1 MQGWRGLGAA
11 VAVAAV
17 GLAAAGCVPEYTG
30 NPEGPKVGILGDS
43 IVAVTTADL
52 DIRLSLKN
60 RVSITGEGGMKIA
73 DEVPR
78 AGEYEAT
85 APDVMVVELGANDA
99 FAVVSATTPP
109 PIGAALTPSVEKAA
123 ADLGQLLA
131 ALPTPHCVVL
141 VNLSTMVASATPGLG
156 EAYNAWAAEF
166 NRRLRARAG
175 ADPRLR
181 IADWDAALRAYDA
194 APQKDADGKTVQPT
208 SDTVHPDGPGKP
220 LFADTVGDAV
230 DGCPVR

>member
-1 MQGWRGLGAA
+1 VAA
-11 VAVAAV
+11 VALIA
-17 GLAAAGCVPEYTG
+17 LAAACVPEYTG
-30 NPEGPKVGILGDS
+30 APGGPKVGVLGDS

-52 DIRLSLKN
+52 DARLSPAHL
-60 RVSITGEGGMKIA
+60 VSITGEGGMKIA

-99 FAVVSATTPP
+99 FGAVSATTPP
-109 PIGAALTPSVEKAA
+109 PTGAALTPTIERST

-131 ALPTPHCVVL
+131 AVPTPRCVVL
-141 VNLSTMVASATPGLG
+141 VNLGTMVASAEPGLG

-166 NRRLRARAG
+166 NRRLLSRAA

-181 IADWDAALRAYDA
+181 IADWDAAERAYYTHPQFDA
-194 APQKDADGKTVQPT
+194 GGKLLQPT

-220 LFADTVGDAV
+220 LFADVVGDAV
-230 DGCPVR
+230 DTCPRPAPL

>member
-1 MQGWRGLGAA
+1 
-11 VAVAAV
+11 
-17 GLAAAGCVPEYTG
+17 
-30 NPEGPKVGILGDS
+30 VGILGDS
-43 IVAVTTADL
+43 IIAVTTADL
-52 DIRLSLKN
+52 DARLSPTH

-85 APDVMVVELGANDA
+85 APDVMVVELGPNDA
-99 FAVVSATTPP
+99 YAAVSATTPP
-109 PIGAALTPSVEKAA
+109 PTGAAQTASLDRAA

-131 ALPTPHCVVL
+131 AMPTPRCVVL
-141 VNLSTMVASATPGLG
+141 VNLSAMVASAEPGLG
-156 EAYNAWAAEF
+156 EAYNAWAVEF
-166 NRRLRARAG
+166 NRRLRSRAV

-194 APQKDADGKTVQPT
+194 APQRDAAGKIVQPT
-208 SDTVHPDGPGKP
+208 FDTVHPDGPGKP

-230 DGCPVR
+230 DGCPVI